1 MNMPI
6 QTLDEQAIQKA
17 MDINFQIYEQIV
29 AQNFTRDQ
37 LIGFMNAMIYQQVAL
52 EDVPEFLKQLKQNFR
67 EAEIKNND

>member
-1 MNMPI
+1 MPI